1 LVSERG
7 LREAARHLIG
17 LAICRKIVERHGGQI
32 WIEDREGR
40 GTVFFFTLPV
50 A

>member
-17 LAICRKIVERHGGQI
+17 LAICRKIVERHGGRI
-32 WIEDREGR
+32 WIEDREGG
-40 GTVFFFTLPV
+40 GTVSFSRFP
-50 A
+50 